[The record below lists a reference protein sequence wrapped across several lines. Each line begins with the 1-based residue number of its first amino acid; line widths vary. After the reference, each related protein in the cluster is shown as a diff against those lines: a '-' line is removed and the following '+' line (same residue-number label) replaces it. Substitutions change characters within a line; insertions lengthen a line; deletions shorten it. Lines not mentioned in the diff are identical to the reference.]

1 VIEVRPVLIM
11 AGGTGGHVFPAL
23 AVADEL
29 RLRGVPVVWLGTKAG
44 IESRLVP
51 QAGYPIEWMSI
62 TGLRGKNI
70 LTLLVAPFRLIMAGG
85 TGGHVFPALAVADE
99 LRLRGVPV
107 VWLGTKAGIESRLVP
122 QAGYPIEWMSITGL
136 RGKNILTLLVAPFR
150 LVMACWQA
158 SRVLLRRKPCAVLG
172 MGGFASGPG
181 GLMAWLMRKPLLVHE
196 QNAIAGLT
204 NKILSG
210 FAVTVLQ
217 AFPDV
222 FEKAVTT
229 GNPVRQSICDIDDPL
244 TRFENRSSQ
253 TQKLRVLV
261 IGGSLGAVK
270 LNQVVPQALAKINIE
285 NRPEVIHQTGEKNFT
300 SATTFYNNENVVVS
314 DEIKVEAFI
323 DDMPAVY
330 QWADLVI
337 CRSGAMTVFEL
348 AAAGVASVLIPYPH
362 AVDDHQTQNALY
374 LENAGAAIIKQQDDL
389 TADWVV
395 EVLEDFSSNRKKLK
409 EMAIAARKLAI
420 PNSAKTIADACL
432 SAGGVA

>member
-1 VIEVRPVLIM
+1 MIDVRPVLIM

-51 QAGYPIEWMSI
+51 AAGYPIEWLSI
-62 TGLRGKNI
+62 TGLRGKNS
-70 LTLLVAPFRLIMAGG
+70 LTLLI
-85 TGGHVFPALAVADE
+85 
-99 LRLRGVPV
+99 
-107 VWLGTKAGIESRLVP
+107 
-122 QAGYPIEWMSITGL
+122 
-136 RGKNILTLLVAPFR
+136 APFR
-150 LVMACWQA
+150 LVVACWQA
-158 SRVLLRRKPCAVLG
+158 LRVLLKRKPCAVLG

-210 FAVTVLQ
+210 FATTVLQ
-217 AFPDV
+217 AFPNV
-222 FEKAVTT
+222 FKQARTT
-229 GNPVRQSICDIDDPL
+229 GNPVRQSICELDEPL
-244 TRFENRSSQ
+244 KRFEKRSGEE
-253 TQKLRVLV
+253 QKLRVLV

-270 LNQVVPQALAKINIE
+270 LNQIIPQALARISVE
-285 NRPEVIHQTGEKNFT
+285 NRPDVIHQTGEKNFS
-300 SATTFYNNENVVVS
+300 SAITFYEDENVAIS
-314 DEIKVEAFI
+314 DEVNGGKNNKNKNSNDSSNDKNNTIKVKAFI
-323 DDMPAVY
+323 DDMPGVY

-374 LENAGAAIIKQQDDL
+374 LERAGAAIIKQQSDL
-389 TADWVV
+389 TADWIV
-395 EVLEDFSSNRKKLK
+395 ELLEDFSANREKLK
-409 EMAIAARKLAI
+409 EMAVAARKLAI
-420 PNSAKTIADACL
+420 PHSAKTIADACCD
-432 SAGGVA
+432 AGGIV